1 MFARLLEQISLGL
14 EKHRIAY
21 MVIGGQAVLLYGEP
35 RLTRDIDVTLGA
47 GPERLADLL
56 ELVKGWGWRVLVEEA
71 RDFVEKT
78 MVLPCLDSESGIRI
92 DFIFSHSAYER
103 QAMDRV
109 RCVSLGKAAVRCAN
123 YSPQES
129 SPRLGIRPPL
139 VEGVREQPGRKLP
152 PKIRRAIAVLGVN
165 TQRILTQLGE
175 EPPRA
180 PLLGKRGGLPLLQI
194 TILSL
199 PAGFQGAVL
208 G

>member
-56 ELVKGWGWRVLVEEA
+56 ELVKGWGWHVLVEEA

-92 DFIFSHSAYER
+92 DFIFSDSAYER

-109 RCVSLGKAAVRCAN
+109 RCVSLGKAAVRFASAEDVVVHKIIAGRPRDLEDVRTILLKN
-123 YSPQES
+123 PRLDREYVRHWLGEFES
-129 SPRLGIRPPL
+129 S
-139 VEGVREQPGRKLP
+139 
-152 PKIRRAIAVLGVN
+152 
-165 TQRILTQLGE
+165 LGE
-175 EPPRA
+175 SYLRRFEE
-180 PLLGKRGGLPLLQI
+180 LLQ
-194 TILSL
+194 SS
-199 PAGFQGAVL
+199 V
-208 G
+208 